1 MCHTPDR
8 VESNRAAFIALG
20 AKLTRDVAAMRP
32 LVASAIEQASLDTID
47 SEVANWT
54 RLYGRYLDLA
64 IQKDF
69 QRAHEIMV
77 GQIYLVLPKITGAAD
92 ALNAEQEK
100 LLAESRIAA
109 EHQVA
114 LTFGAVSLAVAL
126 GLLAG
131 FAGLWVVRQVGR
143 SLRGS
148 ATQLTE
154 MSRKVASEAEE
165 IARSNEELA
174 RGVTEQAASLE
185 ETSAATAEINAMT
198 QQNLA
203 GFRDVA
209 QLARADADLAAGAS
223 NQLEDLTAS
232 MRDIAASGSKIST
245 IVKTIDGIAFHRRT
259 CWLSTRVWR
268 RRAPEKRVWDSP

>member
-1 MCHTPDR
+1 
-8 VESNRAAFIALG
+8 
-20 AKLTRDVAAMRP
+20 
-32 LVASAIEQASLDTID
+32 
-47 SEVANWT
+47 
-54 RLYGRYLDLA
+54 
-64 IQKDF
+64 
-69 QRAHEIMV
+69 
-77 GQIYLVLPKITGAAD
+77 
-92 ALNAEQEK
+92 
-100 LLAESRIAA
+100 
-109 EHQVA
+109 
-114 LTFGAVSLAVAL
+114 
-126 GLLAG
+126 
-131 FAGLWVVRQVGR
+131 
-143 SLRGS
+143 
-148 ATQLTE
+148 

-245 IVKTIDGIAFHRRT
+245 IVKTIDGIAFQTNLLALNASVEAARAGEAGLGFAVVAQEVRALAQRSADAARETSELVAASVQAGAVGRT
-259 CWLSTRVWR
+259 QVDAVATVIVTIGDRTANIQQLIEQVDRAGQEQAQGLEQVR
-268 RRAPEKRVWDSP
+268 RRLRKWNGLPPRQRRARRNGPPHPSV